1 MLGIFKHHQFNKIHV
16 ADFLYQMCS
25 LTSFS
30 LFDEQRALIQFE
42 EPGSYP
48 GAKIMT
54 YSALKLALID
64 SDLRQKNSDSFRCSL
79 TELKVVDRK
88 LNPEYLL
95 QACPQLRKLVL
106 GKKINPFRLIEIR
119 EFQVLFLFQTGSP
132 QMRTLSYQPEPEIP
146 PI

>member
-1 MLGIFKHHQFNKIHV
+1 
-16 ADFLYQMCS
+16 
-25 LTSFS
+25 
-30 LFDEQRALIQFE
+30 
-42 EPGSYP
+42 
-48 GAKIMT
+48 MT

-119 EFQVLFLFQTGSP
+119 EFHVLFLFQTGSP